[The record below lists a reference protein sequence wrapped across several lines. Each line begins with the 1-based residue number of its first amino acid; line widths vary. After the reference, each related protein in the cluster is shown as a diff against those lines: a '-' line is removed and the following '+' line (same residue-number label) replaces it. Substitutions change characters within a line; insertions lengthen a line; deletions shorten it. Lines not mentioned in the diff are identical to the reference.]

1 MQELKQWLELAYF
14 ISGIVLACVAIYGL
28 QQIKIM
34 KRDMATRAERAAKE
48 KAIEYS
54 SRYLSAFCEISRAF
68 FNEYREN
75 KMEPYKG
82 QIGDFTLS
90 SFPKE
95 HFANAKKRFSLSS
108 WLPAMNE
115 LEAIASAF
123 TTGVADERTGF
134 NIIGR
139 TYCLTVI
146 HDYDIIALC
155 RNGNAC
161 DYYQSIVDLYKIW
174 SPRLNK
180 AELEAA
186 RQKMDERISCIPDAC
201 IPPIGS

>member
-1 MQELKQWLELAYF
+1 MQEIKQWLELAYF
-14 ISGIVLACVAIYGL
+14 TSGIVLACFAAYGL
-28 QQIKIM
+28 QQIKLM
-34 KRDMATRAERAAKE
+34 KRDMLVRAERAAKE

-54 SRYLSAFCEISRAF
+54 TRYLSVFCEISRPF
-68 FNEYREN
+68 YLEYREKKLEN
-75 KMEPYKG
+75 YTGP
-82 QIGDFTLS
+82 ITDFTLT

-95 HFANAKKRFSLSS
+95 HLANAQKRFELSS

-123 TTGVADERTGF
+123 ITGVADERTGF

-139 TYCLTVI
+139 TYCLTII
-146 HDYDIIALC
+146 HDYDIISLC
-155 RNGNAC
+155 RDGKAC

-186 RQKMDERISCIPDAC
+186 RQKMDERISCIPDKC

>member
-1 MQELKQWLELAYF
+1 MQELRQWLELAYF
-14 ISGIVLACVAIYGL
+14 ISGVALAFIAVLGL

-34 KRDMATRAERAAKE
+34 KKDMIIRAERAAKE

-54 SRYLSAFCEISRAF
+54 TRYLTVYCNICSSF
-68 FNEYREN
+68 FKEYREN
-75 KMEPYKG
+75 KLIPYAG
-82 QIGDFTLS
+82 PITEFNFT

-95 HFANAKKRFSLSS
+95 HLDNASKRYKLSS
-108 WLPAMNE
+108 WLPALNE

-123 TTGVADERTGF
+123 ITGVADERTGF

-139 TYCLTVI
+139 TYCQAVV
-146 HDYDIIALC
+146 HDYDIISLS
-155 RNGNAC
+155 RDGKSC

-174 SPRLNK
+174 SPRLDK

-186 RQKMDERISCIPDAC
+186 RQKMDDRISCIPDKC